1 MSFKS
6 SKQPQIPA
14 LPDHIGVFPLR
25 DTVVFP
31 GVPAQLSSARP
42 QTIRLISEAVE
53 TDQWLCLLTEKH
65 PVDTPGPENLYTVGT
80 AAKAQRMWHLPD
92 GSIRVLVQGICRIEV
107 LDFLTDTPHLSIRPR
122 PLPATKTTDPDIQ
135 ALSSGASSLFQQILS
150 LTPHLP
156 EELQIAVI
164 NITDPDRLSD
174 FIAFHLNLDLSEKQ
188 TLLESTDVAFR
199 LRQLSQAMTQEI
211 DVLEMGQRIRT
222 RVHTELDRSRREF
235 LIREQIKALHREL
248 GESDT
253 RTVET
258 ETLRLRLS
266 NIPLTAEARTEAE
279 RELDRLVRLP
289 LGAPEYAA
297 CRTYLDWLID
307 FPWATPTPETI
318 HLDRAQRLLDADHQ
332 GLETVKMR
340 ILEELAVYQLG
351 GGSRGSV
358 LCLVGPPGV
367 GKTSL
372 GQSIARALGRR
383 FMRLALGGLRD
394 EAELRGH
401 RRTYINAMP
410 GRLIQGLC
418 RSGSRNPVVM
428 LDEIDKIGQGIG
440 DPAGAL
446 LEIFD
451 PEQNAAFVDH
461 YFNVPVDLSPIFFI
475 ATANVISNV
484 PEALRDRLEVIELP
498 GYLESEKLAIA
509 QKHLLPRQKIAHGLN
524 QKQLTLKSAALRH
537 LITHYTREP
546 GLRNLERVLGT
557 LCRKAARG
565 IADGSFTTLSLSPKE
580 LPVYL
585 GLPPF
590 QDALSDNRHLPGL
603 ATGLAATPSGG
614 QLFYIEATAMPGSGE
629 LILTGHLGDVMK
641 ESARAALSYVRTR
654 KDLLPHLSEQIGKSD
669 IHLHV
674 PATSVPKD
682 GPSAG
687 LPMAVCLISLF
698 TQTPVH
704 PGLAFTGE
712 ITLTGRILG
721 VGAIQDKLLAARRSG
736 IRQVV
741 LPEAN
746 RTTLESI
753 PKATLRGL
761 HLCFVHTIEE
771 AFQIAFKRK

>member
-1 MSFKS
+1 
-6 SKQPQIPA
+6 
-14 LPDHIGVFPLR
+14 
-25 DTVVFP
+25 
-31 GVPAQLSSARP
+31 
-42 QTIRLISEAVE
+42 
-53 TDQWLCLLTEKH
+53 
-65 PVDTPGPENLYTVGT
+65 
-80 AAKAQRMWHLPD
+80 
-92 GSIRVLVQGICRIEV
+92 
-107 LDFLTDTPHLSIRPR
+107 
-122 PLPATKTTDPDIQ
+122 
-135 ALSSGASSLFQQILS
+135 
-150 LTPHLP
+150 
-156 EELQIAVI
+156 
-164 NITDPDRLSD
+164 
-174 FIAFHLNLDLSEKQ
+174 
-188 TLLESTDVAFR
+188 
-199 LRQLSQAMTQEI
+199 
-211 DVLEMGQRIRT
+211 
-222 RVHTELDRSRREF
+222 
-235 LIREQIKALHREL
+235 
-248 GESDT
+248 
-253 RTVET
+253 
-258 ETLRLRLS
+258 
-266 NIPLTAEARTEAE
+266 
-279 RELDRLVRLP
+279 
-289 LGAPEYAA
+289 
-297 CRTYLDWLID
+297 
-307 FPWATPTPETI
+307 
-318 HLDRAQRLLDADHQ
+318 
-332 GLETVKMR
+332 
-340 ILEELAVYQLG
+340 
-351 GGSRGSV
+351 
-358 LCLVGPPGV
+358 V

-418 RSGSRNPVVM
+418 RINSRNPVVM
-428 LDEIDKIGQGIG
+428 LDEIDKLGQGIG
-440 DPAGAL
+440 DPTGAL

-461 YFNVPVDLSPIFFI
+461 YFNVPVDLSHIFFI
-475 ATANVISNV
+475 ATANVISNI

-498 GYLESEKLAIA
+498 GYLETEKLAIA
-509 QKHLLPRQKIAHGLN
+509 RKHLLPRQKIAHGLN
-524 QKQLTLKSAALRH
+524 QKQLILKSAALRH

-565 IADGSFTTLSLSPKE
+565 VSEGRFTALTLSAKDLS
-580 LPVYL
+580 VYL
-585 GLPPF
+585 GPPPF
-590 QDALSDNRHLPGL
+590 QDTLSDNRHLPGL
-603 ATGLAATPSGG
+603 ATGLAATPAGG

-654 KDLLPHLSEQIGKSD
+654 NDLLPHLSEQIGKSD

-698 TQTPVH
+698 TQTPVQ

-746 RTTLESI
+746 RITLESI
-753 PKATLRGL
+753 SKATLRGL